1 MKILKI
7 VLFIV
12 LGLVGLFIVIGLVAP
27 KSYHVE
33 RSITIDAPKPLVK
46 DQVVKFA
53 NFREWEP
60 WGKADPNLKVTIEG
74 EDGQVGAVYSWEGNE
89 DVGKGKQEIKTITND
104 RVDIELTFTEP
115 WESEDGTYY
124 TFKEDDDGKTT
135 ITWGMNG
142 SSPFPMNV
150 MMMAMNVE
158 KMIGEDY
165 DEGLNNLKERCE
177 KMASEKTFGGYE
189 INTADLSP
197 RTYVMKRETIKWSE
211 MQPFYAEH
219 LKSIMTAVQA
229 QSLEMA
235 GAPSGVYFGW
245 DEVNQQTDMGAA
257 IPVTGEAEVAGYE
270 SVLIQGKALHI
281 AYYGDYE
288 GLEKPHMAMDEYLK
302 AHGMEPSEI
311 VVEEYV
317 TDPMQESD
325 TTKWLTNIYYI
336 L

>member
-12 LGLVGLFIVIGLVAP
+12 LGLVGLFVIVGLVAP

-33 RSITIDAPKPLVK
+33 RSVTIDAPKSLVK
-46 DQVVKFA
+46 NQVVKFA

-60 WGKADPNLKVTIEG
+60 WGSADPNIKVNIEG

-89 DVGKGKQEIKTITND
+89 DVGKGQQEIKSVTND
-104 RVDIELTFTEP
+104 RVDIHLTFTEP
-115 WESEDGTYY
+115 WESEDDTYY
-124 TFKEDDDGKTT
+124 TFTEDNGQTT
-135 ITWGMNG
+135 ITWGMDG

-165 DEGLNNLKERCE
+165 DKGLNNLKERCE
-177 KMASEKTFGGYE
+177 QMAKEQNFGGFK
-189 INTADLSP
+189 IITADLSP
-197 RTYVMKRETIKWSE
+197 RTYVMKREVVKWSE
-211 MQPFYAEH
+211 MQPFYGTH
-219 LKSIMTAVQA
+219 LKSIMGAIQS
-229 QSLEMA
+229 QSLEVA
-235 GAPSGVYFGW
+235 GAPSGVYFSW
-245 DEVNQQTDMGAA
+245 DEENQQADLGAA
-257 IPVTGEAEVAGYE
+257 IPVTGEAEVEGYE
-270 SVLIQGKALHI
+270 SLLIEGKALHI

-288 GLEKPHMAMDEYLK
+288 ELKKPHMAIDEYLK
-302 AHGMEPSEI
+302 ANGMGASDI
-311 VVEEYV
+311 VIEEYV
-317 TDPMQESD
+317 TDPTQEPD